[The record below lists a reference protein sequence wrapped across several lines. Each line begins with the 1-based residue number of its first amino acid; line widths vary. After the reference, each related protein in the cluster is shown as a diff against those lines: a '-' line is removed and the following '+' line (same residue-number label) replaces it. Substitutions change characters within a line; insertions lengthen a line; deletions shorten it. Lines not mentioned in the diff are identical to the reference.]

1 MSDQE
6 VGISGDVNFPVPA
19 VDGRDSNGYLPGYRS
34 GTKVRVQ
41 GSAHIVQGDKIMA
54 VVYARNANRTRFEI
68 GEKTVSSTDLTID
81 VSGSRLEQIR
91 STTADWDFSLRSI
104 AAAPT
109 SVIHRQCG
117 CIWGVFSRMA
127 PTGIAKSARDQAV
140 TQPAS
145 SSFK

>member
-54 VVYARNANRTRFEI
+54 VVYARNANKTRFEI

-91 STTADWDFSLRSI
+91 STTADWDFFI
-104 AAAPT
+104 AVNRGSTNIGYSPT
-109 SVIHRQCG
+109 VRLYLGRILKDGSDGDSEV
-117 CIWGVFSRMA
+117 
-127 PTGIAKSARDQAV
+127 SA
-140 TQPAS
+140 
-145 SSFK
+145 

>member
-6 VGISGDVNFPVPA
+6 VGISGDVNFPVPV

-41 GSAHIVQGDKIMA
+41 GSAHIVQGDKIIA

-91 STTADWDFSLRSI
+91 STTADWDFFISVNRGSTNI
-104 AAAPT
+104 GYSPT
-109 SVIHRQCG
+109 VRLYLGRILKEGSDG
-117 CIWGVFSRMA
+117 DSEA
-127 PTGIAKSARDQAV
+127 SA
-140 TQPAS
+140 
-145 SSFK
+145 

>member
-91 STTADWDFSLRSI
+91 STTADWDFFI
-104 AAAPT
+104 AVNRGSTNIGYSPT
-109 SVIHRQCG
+109 VRLYLGRILKDGSDGDSEV
-117 CIWGVFSRMA
+117 
-127 PTGIAKSARDQAV
+127 SA
-140 TQPAS
+140 
-145 SSFK
+145 

>member
-41 GSAHIVQGDKIMA
+41 GSAHIVQGDKIIA

-91 STTADWDFSLRSI
+91 STTADWDFFI
-104 AAAPT
+104 AVNRGTTNIGYSPT
-109 SVIHRQCG
+109 VRLYLGRILKDGSDG
-117 CIWGVFSRMA
+117 DSEA
-127 PTGIAKSARDQAV
+127 NA
-140 TQPAS
+140 
-145 SSFK
+145 